1 MSSSST
7 PQRPT
12 WAPDSIDV
20 ERPSV
25 ARMYDFFLGGSHNF
39 AADRQLAEQ
48 ALSVFPDAPHIV
60 RANRA
65 FLERAVQYLCAEGVD
80 QFLDLGSGIPTAGNV
95 HEIVLA
101 ANPAARTVYVDS
113 DAVAVAHARALLT
126 DVAQVGVLHADLR
139 DPGTVLERAVTAGV
153 DLARPLAV
161 LLVSVLPFIPD
172 EDDPAAIIAA
182 YREASAPGSYL
193 AVSHGTNDY
202 QPEAVGKVEGIY
214 TRTTQPGVFRS
225 RAEIERLLG
234 GYELVP
240 PGLID
245 AIRWRPVLGEDV
257 PDPLGGDVA
266 RYSLYAAVGRKAG
279 H

>member
-1 MSSSST
+1 M
-7 PQRPT
+7 PQRPN
-12 WAPDSIDV
+12 WAPDSIDID
-20 ERPSV
+20 RPSV
-25 ARMYDFFLGGSHNF
+25 ARMYDYFLGGSHNF

-65 FLERAVQYLCAEGVD
+65 FLERAVHYLCAAGID

-101 ANPAARTVYVDS
+101 ANPSARTVYVDA
-113 DAVAVAHARALLT
+113 DPVAVAHAKALLA
-126 DVAQVGVLHADLR
+126 DVPQVGVLRADLR
-139 DPGTVLERAVTAGV
+139 DPDEVLKQAVAAGL
-153 DLARPLAV
+153 DLDRPLAV

-182 YREASAPGSYL
+182 YREASVPGSYL
-193 AVSHGTNDY
+193 AISHGTNDY

-225 RAEIERLLG
+225 RAEIERLLD
-234 GYELVP
+234 GYELVE

-245 AIRWRPVLGEDV
+245 AIHWHPGVDEDV

-266 RYSLYAAVGRKAG
+266 RYSLYAAVGRKG
-279 H
+279 GR

>member
-1 MSSSST
+1 
-7 PQRPT
+7 
-12 WAPDSIDV
+12 
-20 ERPSV
+20 
-25 ARMYDFFLGGSHNF
+25 MYDYFLGGSHNF

-48 ALSVFPDAPHIV
+48 ALSVFPDAPHVV

-65 FLERAVQYLCAEGVD
+65 FLERAVQYLCAAGID

-95 HEIVLA
+95 HEIALA
-101 ANPAARTVYVDS
+101 ADPAAHTVYVDA
-113 DAVAVAHARALLT
+113 DPVAVAHARALLAGEAR
-126 DVAQVGVLHADLR
+126 VQVLRADLR
-139 DPGTVLERAVTAGV
+139 EPGAVLEQAVAAGL
-153 DLARPLAV
+153 DLGRPLAV

-193 AVSHGTNDY
+193 AVSHGTNEY

-225 RAEIERLLG
+225 RAEIERLLR
-234 GYELVP
+234 GYDPVP
-240 PGLID
+240 PGLVD
-245 AIRWRPVLGEDV
+245 AIDWRPVPDEDV

-266 RYSLYAAVGRKAG
+266 RYSLYAAVGQKAVS
-279 H
+279 

>member
-1 MSSSST
+1 M
-7 PQRPT
+7 
-12 WAPDSIDV
+12 
-20 ERPSV
+20 
-25 ARMYDFFLGGSHNF
+25 
-39 AADRQLAEQ
+39 
-48 ALSVFPDAPHIV
+48 V

-65 FLERAVQYLCAEGVD
+65 FLYRAVQHLCAAGID

-113 DAVAVAHARALLT
+113 DPVAVAHARALLAG
-126 DVAQVGVLHADLR
+126 VAQVEVLHADLR
-139 DPGTVLERAVTAGV
+139 DAGEVLGQAVGLGL
-153 DLARPLAV
+153 DLSRPVAV

-172 EDDPAAIIAA
+172 EDGPAAIIAA

-193 AVSHGTNDY
+193 AISHGTNDY

-225 RAEIERLLG
+225 RAQIQELMD

-240 PGLID
+240 PGLVDVIN
-245 AIRWRPVLGEDV
+245 WRPNLDEEI
-257 PDPLGGDVA
+257 PDPLGGDVV
-266 RYSLYAAVGRKAG
+266 RYSLYAAVGRKP
-279 H
+279 

>member
-1 MSSSST
+1 M
-7 PQRPT
+7 PQRPA
-12 WAPDSIDV
+12 WAPDSVDI

-25 ARMYDFFLGGSHNF
+25 ARMYDYFLGGSHNF

-48 ALSVFPDAPHIV
+48 ALGVFPDAPYVV

-65 FLERAVQYLCAEGVD
+65 FLYRAVQHLCATGID

-101 ANPAARTVYVDS
+101 ANPEAHTVYVDA
-113 DAVAVAHARALLT
+113 DPVAVAHAGALLAN
-126 DVAQVGVLHADLR
+126 VAHVDVLHADLR
-139 DPGTVLERAVTAGV
+139 DPDEVLKQAVAAGI
-153 DLARPLAV
+153 DLNRPLAV

-193 AVSHGTNDY
+193 AISHGTNDY
-202 QPEAVGKVEGIY
+202 QPETVGKVEGIY
-214 TRTTQPGVFRS
+214 ENTTQPGVFRS
-225 RAEIERLLG
+225 RAQIEQLMR

-240 PGLID
+240 PGLVD
-245 AIRWRPVLGEDV
+245 AILWRPTLDEEI

-266 RYSLYAAVGRKAG
+266 RYSLYAAVGHKPR
-279 H
+279 